1 MEEKEEHRKVFI
13 LTGEIPVPDIPE
25 DPLVEEVIREIIDAA
40 SPEPEIDENMPLDP
54 NATHLLTDDA
64 LLWIFRFFD
73 KVELTTCSL
82 VCKRWN
88 KISKDRTLWKT
99 VNFAPLNTNISDKD
113 FQALAMTKMKCT
125 QKVYLG
131 SLQVS
136 FKMLKSFIVHCRLLN
151 TLVFGRGSVIEEV
164 PEAGRSKVVFPKTL
178 KTLDLRNAMGNFHFL
193 NGLRKHFSY
202 VVNFGV
208 ASHSFSDKQ
217 LKLFFTRLPAL
228 ERADF
233 TNCEQMDDRGVA
245 TLANN
250 CPNLRSLCLIGCRF
264 VYGTSFSTLIEKC
277 TNLRTLL
284 VRYLKIEDDVFT
296 ETYWNRSS
304 LQELDISACPRLTW
318 QGLKGLLVQLRWLE
332 YLNMSYCGEGNAV
345 NDKVLEKM
353 STLGS
358 NMLRMLDI
366 RWSFHISPTA
376 LANFLSNCNRLEYL
390 GIYQSFHVFSEHLA
404 EMIPKLPNLKT
415 LEFGACFP
423 QELSLSKV
431 IPQLIINTTDL
442 ETLSIIN
449 FQASDQRLASK
460 YLKALVKRCKKIRRI
475 NFCDCSQDLIRI
487 GRQVVEKQRRRIEVT
502 IKWECALPPPQDT
515 LDAITS
521 VR

>member
-1 MEEKEEHRKVFI
+1 MAENQKRYVLRGTLSLPEEQEN
-13 LTGEIPVPDIPE
+13 
-25 DPLVEEVIREIIDAA
+25 PLIDEVIRDIVHGP
-40 SPEPEIDENMPLDP
+40 SPEPEMDVNMPLDP
-54 NATHLLTDDA
+54 NATYLLTDDA

-82 VCKRWN
+82 VCKHWN
-88 KISKDRTLWKT
+88 KISKDRTLWKI
-99 VNFAPLNTNISDKD
+99 VNFAPLNTNINDKD
-113 FQALAMTKMKCT
+113 FQTLAMTRMKCT
-125 QKVYLG
+125 KKVYLG

-151 TLVFGRGSVIEEV
+151 TLVFGRGSIIEKV
-164 PEAGRSKVVFPKTL
+164 PDTGRSKVVFPKTL

-193 NGLRKHFSY
+193 NGLRKHFSC

-208 ASHSFSDKQ
+208 GSNSLNDKQ
-217 LKLFFTRLPAL
+217 LRIFFTLLPAL

-233 TNCEQMDDRGVA
+233 TNCDQMDDRGVA
-245 TLANN
+245 TLANS

-277 TNLRTLL
+277 SKLRTLL
-284 VRYLKIEDDVFT
+284 VRYLRIEDDVFNQ
-296 ETYWNRSS
+296 TYWARSS
-304 LQELDISACPRLTW
+304 LQELDISACPRLTYH
-318 QGLKGLLVQLRWLE
+318 GLKGLLVQLRWLE

-345 NDKVLEKM
+345 NDKVLAKM
-353 STLGS
+353 TTLGS
-358 NMLRMLDI
+358 DMLKMLDI

-404 EMIPKLPNLKT
+404 EMIPKIPNLKT

-431 IPQLIINTTDL
+431 IPQLIINTPDL

-449 FQASDQRLASK
+449 FQASDQNLASK
-460 YLKALVKRCKKIRRI
+460 YLKALVSKCRRLRRI

-487 GRQVVEKQRRRIEVT
+487 GKQVIEKQRRRIEVT
-502 IKWECALPPPQDT
+502 TKWECALPPPQDT
-515 LDAITS
+515 LDAITN
-521 VR
+521 VRM